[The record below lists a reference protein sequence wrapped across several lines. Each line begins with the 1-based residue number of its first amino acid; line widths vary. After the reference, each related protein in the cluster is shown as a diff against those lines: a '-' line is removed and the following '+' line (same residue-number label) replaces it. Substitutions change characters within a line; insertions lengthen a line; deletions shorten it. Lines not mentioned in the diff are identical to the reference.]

1 MRNKKTSLIRWL
13 TPGLGIKRWLV
24 LLLIGISI
32 LSIGIAQVIVLI
44 YGNQALP
51 PLLQLLLLRPV
62 PVGIRLLIAA
72 ALGGALLVI
81 SLVNI
86 NRSLLAPY
94 RQHQSGSIV
103 DAIYSHQQRKRG
115 THVVAIGGGTGL
127 PSVLRGMK
135 HHTSNLAAIVTVADN
150 GGSSGRLRRDLGILP
165 PGDLRNNIAALADD
179 EDLMTQLFQ
188 YRFSAGELDG
198 HSFGNLLLTAL
209 SDITGS
215 MEQALAE
222 TERVLAVQ
230 GSVLPATL
238 DDVTLIGEVRLPD
251 SQRLATIQGEE
262 EITKAGGQ
270 IERVYTAPA
279 NARAYPKS
287 VQLLLS
293 ADLVV
298 LGPGSL
304 FTSIL
309 PSLLVNGIAEA
320 IRAGQALCVYVCNV
334 ATQPGETEGYT
345 VADHVEALERHVGH
359 NLFNV
364 VLANN
369 NFTSVNAGATRYVQP
384 SPEDN
389 PIASRYEIVY
399 ADLTDHQYPWR
410 HDPVKLATA
419 LQSCYANYQA
429 ALGRELVERVLT

>member
-1 MRNKKTSLIRWL
+1 MK
-13 TPGLGIKRWLV
+13 
-24 LLLIGISI
+24 
-32 LSIGIAQVIVLI
+32 
-44 YGNQALP
+44 
-51 PLLQLLLLRPV
+51 
-62 PVGIRLLIAA
+62 
-72 ALGGALLVI
+72 
-81 SLVNI
+81 I

-94 RQHQSGSIV
+94 REKQSLPVV
-103 DAIYSHQQRKRG
+103 DMIYSHQQRKRG
-115 THVVAIGGGTGL
+115 SRVVAIGGGTGL

-135 HHTSNLAAIVTVADN
+135 HHTSNLSAIVTVADN

-188 YRFSAGELDG
+188 YRFSVGELDG

-238 DDVTLIGEVRLPD
+238 DDITLMGEVHLPGTERLV
-251 SQRLATIQGEE
+251 TIEGEE
-262 EITKAGGQ
+262 EITKAGGK
-270 IERVYTAPA
+270 IERVHIAPA

-287 VQLLLS
+287 MQTILS
-293 ADLVV
+293 ADMIV

-309 PSLLVNGIAEA
+309 PSLLLNGIAEA
-320 IRAGQALCVYVCNV
+320 VRASQALCVYVCNV
-334 ATQPGETEGYT
+334 ATQPGETEGFD
-345 VADHVEALERHVGH
+345 VADHLEALERHVGR

-364 VLANN
+364 VLAND
-369 NFTSVNAGATRYVQP
+369 NFDSVNSGATHYVQP
-384 SPEDN
+384 APAER
-389 PIASRYEIVY
+389 AVTSRYEIVY
-399 ADLTDHQYPWR
+399 GDLTDHQYPWR
-410 HDPVKLATA
+410 HDPVKLAEA

-429 ALGRELVERVLT
+429 ALGRELVERMRA